1 MLYKAFIQNNLINL
15 SRILDCLKVGVYITD
30 GKGDTLLLNEES
42 CKTGGLSR
50 DEVLGKNM
58 NELERIG
65 FVENSVSLKA
75 LSSGK
80 EEEIIQNLGDG
91 GSVYVTGT
99 PLFYDGKIDLV
110 ISTERNITETLTLKK
125 LLQETN
131 ESNVKIKQEVEYL
144 KMQNIVMWG
153 NLIAEDESSKELVDK
168 ALRLAKVDTTVLL
181 MGPSGTG
188 KEVFANFI
196 YKNSQRD
203 QKPFIKVNCAAIP
216 ENLMESELFGY
227 EGGAFTGADK
237 HGKMGIFEMANQGTI
252 FLDEIGEIPLHLQ
265 SKLLRV
271 LQEKEIRRVGG
282 TKVIP
287 LNIRLIA
294 ATNKDL
300 KEAVQ
305 DGSFRGDLYYR
316 LSVMPIELL
325 PLVGRKK
332 DIKALVISFLD
343 KFNKEYRI
351 SKTITEES
359 IEALQDYDWP
369 GNIRELENVIER
381 MIISFDGDTITKFQ
395 VQRALGTKIRDEQD
409 VLLEKMEGKTFQ
421 ELMDAHEK
429 LILSKMMKKYGKA
442 GTVGELLQLNK
453 TTLWRKIK
461 KYQL

>member
-1 MLYKAFIQNNLINL
+1 MLYKEFVHNNLKEL
-15 SRILDCLKVGVYITD
+15 SEILDCLKVGVYITD
-30 GKGDTLLLNEES
+30 SNGDTLLLNEES
-42 CKTGGLSR
+42 CKTGGLHR
-50 DEVLGKNM
+50 EDVLGKNM
-58 NELERIG
+58 RELEKIG
-65 FVENSVSLKA
+65 FVENSVSLRT
-75 LSSGK
+75 LNSGK

-91 GSVYVTGT
+91 GSVYVTGM
-99 PLFYDGKIDLV
+99 PLFCDGKIELV

-153 NLIAEDESSKELVDK
+153 NLIAEDDSSKELVEK
-168 ALRLAKVDTTVLL
+168 ALRLAKVDATVLL

-196 YKNSQRD
+196 YKNSQREK
-203 QKPFIKVNCAAIP
+203 KPFIKVNCAAIP

-271 LQEKEIRRVGG
+271 LQEREIMRVGS
-282 TKVIP
+282 TKVVP

-300 KEAVQ
+300 KQAVS

-325 PLVGRKK
+325 PLAGREK
-332 DIKALVISFLD
+332 DIRAMAISFLN

-351 SKTITEES
+351 AKTITDES
-359 IEALQDYDWP
+359 IEALQKYDWP

-395 VQRALGTKIRDEQD
+395 VNSLLYSSNDFQNSVSIQEGMTYENMLDDYEKQMLGA
-409 VLLEKMEGKTFQ
+409 LLEKYGTASEISRAFHINKST
-421 ELMDAHEK
+421 
-429 LILSKMMKKYGKA
+429 LSRRLTKFNLRY
-442 GTVGELLQLNK
+442 
-453 TTLWRKIK
+453 
-461 KYQL
+461 